1 MAKGG
6 PGAQRSTSDAA
17 RLGREILALVLVTLG
32 LFLTISALSYRLSD
46 PMQPLLDGAAS
57 NWGGAIGH
65 AFGGFFV
72 KSFGL
77 ASYPLFGFIIF
88 WGILLFFDRPMPRP
102 VARVF
107 GAFALVLT
115 FSVFLAGPTLSDTS
129 VRTPFGFGGGL
140 GHYLAPRLYHSFGSF
155 GVLLLLGVSGCV
167 AFLIATDWPLRAVF
181 EDIREIARRDTNPR
195 SKSKG
200 RKASRSSRG
209 TGALGRGFAFAFQ
222 KAKGALSDLFGPV
235 DEDIDT
241 TPSRRATP
249 AKPASARGALRKK
262 KADRADEKEAV
273 VDAEL
278 EDEVVGDAT
287 SDSEGEP
294 ERELEIE
301 DVTSPRKRTRAS
313 RVAAER
319 ADAEDEL
326 VEDDADYEADD
337 ELSDAED
344 ADGDLDDDVD
354 AEDESDDESD
364 DESEVEDDEDAEDE
378 GAAPRRVASATAK
391 AAAARVAAEKRAA
404 SGASGQVLPINIVG
418 TPSRVAR
425 QRLAS
430 VGEYKF
436 PPLDLLE
443 ETQEDQVADKEVLRR
458 HAEAIE
464 RRLGSHNVE
473 CKVVRVSAGPAVT
486 VFELELSEGTRVTAI
501 PKFAP
506 DLAAALKA
514 FSVRVVAPIPGKHT
528 VGIEVPNERRSLVRL
543 RELCELREPG
553 KTPETVPLFLGRDV
567 AGQPIIADLARMP
580 HLLIAGATGS
590 GKSVCINSILL
601 SILLAKSPDDV
612 RVILID
618 PKMVELQNYASIP
631 HLLCP
636 VVTSMKRVPSV
647 LEWSVETMEQRYALL
662 SKAGV
667 RNLKDYNALGEDK
680 LRQRLGNAFDPERTP
695 IRMPTIVMVIDE
707 FADLMAVAA
716 NEVEVSIQRLAQK
729 SRAVGIHVI
738 LATQRPSRDVITGLI
753 KANLPTRIAFQVSSR
768 IDSRVVLD
776 ANGAEQLLG
785 HGDMLY
791 IPPGTNRLIR
801 AQGTF
806 ISDDEIHGVTSF
818 LEDNG
823 QGQVFETSL
832 TQTPTGSG
840 RGAKER
846 DELYED
852 AVRAVLEEQRG
863 SATLIQ
869 RKLSVGYTRASRL
882 IELMA
887 EDGIVGEFV
896 GSKSREVMMTLEEWE
911 AIQEAADSALESQSE
926 GDTYEAG
933 GAPAAGESPFVES
946 SDVTADELQ
955 AAPGDENPVE
965 SEDPEVDEAQSETAE
980 RIATEAD
987 DSADVEDEDEDVDEE
1002 YFEAEDDDPDEALL
1016 SDDELEDELDEEDV
1030 EGEELEDEDL
1040 EDVDEEEEEEYEDV
1054 DEDEET
1060 GDEEL
1065 DDEDYEEDDAEED
1078 DAEEDDAEDADEE
1091 EDDEDEEAEDDEE
1104 DEAS

>member
-6 PGAQRSTSDAA
+6 PGAQRSTPDAA

-46 PMQPLLDGAAS
+46 PTQPLLDGAAS

-65 AFGGFFV
+65 SFGGFFV

-77 ASYPLFGFIIF
+77 ASYPLFGFVVF

-181 EDIREIARRDTNPR
+181 EDIREIARRDTNAG

-200 RKASRSSRG
+200 RKASSASRG
-209 TGALGRGFAFAFQ
+209 TGALGRGFAFAYQ
-222 KAKGALSDLFGPV
+222 KAKGVLSDLFGPV
-235 DEDIDT
+235 DENIDT
-241 TPSRRATP
+241 TPSRRVEP
-249 AKPASARGALRKK
+249 ARPASSRGALRKK
-262 KADRADEKEAV
+262 KAASADESGARETGVDDTGEPHKV

-278 EDEVVGDAT
+278 EDEVLGD
-287 SDSEGEP
+287 GEA
-294 ERELEIE
+294 ERAHDFEIE
-301 DVTSPRKRTRAS
+301 DVTSPRRRKRAS
-313 RVAAER
+313 SAAAAR
-319 ADAEDEL
+319 ADADDEL
-326 VEDDADYEADD
+326 VEDEEDYEAED
-337 ELSDAED
+337 ELSDADVDDVE
-344 ADGDLDDDVD
+344 LDDDIDDDIEDDIEDDVEVD
-354 AEDESDDESD
+354 AEDEDT
-364 DESEVEDDEDAEDE
+364 
-378 GAAPRRVASATAK
+378 APRRVASATAK

-404 SGASGQVLPINIVG
+404 SGASGPSLPINIVG

-430 VGEYKF
+430 IGEYKF

-601 SILLAKSPDDV
+601 SILLVKSPDDV

-818 LEDNG
+818 LEDHG

-911 AIQEAADSALESQSE
+911 AIQEAADSAL
-926 GDTYEAG
+926 DTQDAADVYEDVGAPSG
-933 GAPAAGESPFVES
+933 GASPFVES
-946 SDVTADELQ
+946 VAARADELETTSR
-955 AAPGDENPVE
+955 AEKTDD
-965 SEDPEVDEAQSETAE
+965 SEDTRAEEALSEEADEPTAASTASADLEEAEVDE
-980 RIATEAD
+980 D
-987 DSADVEDEDEDVDEE
+987 DEDVEEE
-1002 YFEAEDDDPDEALL
+1002 YFEADDEEALL
-1016 SDDELEDELDEEDV
+1016 SDDDLEEEEIEDED
-1030 EGEELEDEDL
+1030 GEDL
-1040 EDVDEEEEEEYEDV
+1040 EDVDEEGDLDDEETVDDDEDDDEEEYFEADDDEADDAEEEDDADEDV
-1054 DEDEET
+1054 DDEEDEDEE
-1060 GDEEL
+1060 G
-1065 DDEDYEEDDAEED
+1065 
-1078 DAEEDDAEDADEE
+1078 
-1091 EDDEDEEAEDDEE
+1091 EDDEE